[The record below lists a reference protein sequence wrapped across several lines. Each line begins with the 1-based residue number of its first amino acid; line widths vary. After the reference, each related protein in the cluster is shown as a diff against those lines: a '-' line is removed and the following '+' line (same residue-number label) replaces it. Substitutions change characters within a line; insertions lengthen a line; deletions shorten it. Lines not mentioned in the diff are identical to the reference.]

1 MRYSVIIPTYNRP
14 EALQRCLKG
23 FLNLDY
29 ADWELIVVND
39 GGEEPLIDVRLP
51 VRVINASHAGPA
63 AARNAGAALATG
75 EYLAF
80 TDDDCVP
87 AVDWLHQYDVALE
100 ETGYVALGGGWINP
114 YPENTPAEAAQ
125 VYMEFLRG
133 YFRDIH
139 DNVLLLPSNNVVY
152 RRDIFES
159 LGGFDESFPLAAAE
173 DLDLSYR
180 IVAAGHRQGYAPAA
194 KIYHY
199 HRNTYRG
206 YLRQQW
212 RYGRGAFYFNRKP
225 QPSIHHI
232 QRRKGEFHIRLAR
245 YLWQERARP
254 GVWLLMGL
262 TPLAH
267 GLGKRYER
275 LSHQRLSVS

>member
-14 EALQRCLKG
+14 EALKRCLQG

-29 ADWELIVVND
+29 VDWELIVVND
-39 GGEEPLIDVRLP
+39 GGQEPLIIEQLP
-51 VRVINASHAGPA
+51 IQVINTPHAGPA
-63 AARNAGAALATG
+63 AARNAGAAIAQG
-75 EYLAF
+75 DYLAF

-87 AVDWLHQYDVALE
+87 GVDWLHQFDMAFE
-100 ETGYVALGGGWINP
+100 KTGYEALGGGWINP
-114 YPENTPAEAAQ
+114 HPENTAAEAAQ
-125 VYMEFLRG
+125 IYMEFLRG
-133 YFRDIH
+133 YFRDTQGNI
-139 DNVLLLPSNNVVY
+139 LLLPSNNVAY

-180 IVAAGHRQGYAPAA
+180 IVAAGYRQGYVPDA

-206 YLRQQW
+206 YLKQQW

-225 QPSIHHI
+225 QPIIHHI
-232 QRRKGEFHIRLAR
+232 QRNKGEFHMRLAR
-245 YLWQERARP
+245 YLWQEHVSP
-254 GVWLLMGL
+254 SIWILLGL
-262 TPLAH
+262 TPIAH